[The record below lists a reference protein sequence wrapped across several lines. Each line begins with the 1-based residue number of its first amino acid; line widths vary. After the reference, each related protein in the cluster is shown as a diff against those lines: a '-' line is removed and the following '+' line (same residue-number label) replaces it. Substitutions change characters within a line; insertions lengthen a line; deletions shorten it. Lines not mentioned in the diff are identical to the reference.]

1 MIMARPQPTAHSP
14 TVMEQYELLRAA
26 MLGAALPP
34 DSRTGLIVLLHR
46 GMWAWARTIVLDP
59 ARQRSIPAYSARPS
73 NLDGPCERRAVVHL
87 LAAMAMTITDRRPE

>member
-46 GMWAWARTIVLDP
+46 GMWAWGTHDRPRSCPAKINPGFLGPPVESGRTMRTARGRPP
-59 ARQRSIPAYSARPS
+59 ARRHGY
-73 NLDGPCERRAVVHL
+73 DDH
-87 LAAMAMTITDRRPE
+87 